1 MCFAGYFI
9 VVIDSWF
16 KKGRI
21 IAISGVRYLV
31 ISMEYNIPAGQYTV
45 HGSYA

>member
-1 MCFAGYFI
+1 MFQEGMMF
-9 VVIDSWF
+9 
-16 KKGRI
+16 
-21 IAISGVRYLV
+21 GVRYLV